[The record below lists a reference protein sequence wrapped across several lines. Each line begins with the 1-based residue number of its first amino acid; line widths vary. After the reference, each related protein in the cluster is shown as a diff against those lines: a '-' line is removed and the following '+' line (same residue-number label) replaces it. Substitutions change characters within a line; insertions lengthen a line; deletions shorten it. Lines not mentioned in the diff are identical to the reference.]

1 MRVDCVLAPVV
12 KPNLTDGSPVNR
24 RNRTIE
30 FRSIVARTAGAPS
43 AIQAHFAASLAK
55 AIDETKAIAA
65 GKKKPKGEGN
75 G

>member
-1 MRVDCVLAPVV
+1 MD
-12 KPNLTDGSPVNR
+12 R

-30 FRSIVARTAGAPS
+30 FRSIVARTLYAPS
-43 AIQAHFAASLAK
+43 AIEAHFAASLAK
-55 AIDETKAIAA
+55 VIDETKTIAA